1 MEAGRSRDGNAPTR
15 YGHRVIEVG
24 DLGAIP
30 LLTEL
35 DEREL
40 EMLAAGADRVDV
52 EAGEELTR
60 EGEFGHAV
68 FAIVAG
74 TAEVTVDGA
83 VVRRLGPGEVFGEI
97 AVMASGRRTATV
109 TATTEMRLISL
120 FKRDLWSLADRN
132 RGFADK
138 LRGVTDPAG
147 ESR

>member
-1 MEAGRSRDGNAPTR
+1 MDAGRSRDGNATTR
-15 YGHRVIEVG
+15 YGQRVIEVG

-30 LLTEL
+30 LLADL

-40 EMLAAGADRVDV
+40 EVLAAGADRVDV
-52 EAGEELTR
+52 DAGEELTR

-83 VVRRLGPGEVFGEI
+83 IVRRLGPGDVFGEI

-109 TATTEMRLISL
+109 TATTGMRLISL
-120 FKRDLWSLADRN
+120 FKRDLWSLADRHPD
-132 RGFADK
+132 FADQ
-138 LRGVTDPAG
+138 LRGVTGPSG
-147 ESR
+147 ETG